1 MSTSVVD
8 CINIPN
14 SSLLPVSGPFPM
26 QLCSPFPLGRWPHPC
41 DFLWSRLGRSNGM
54 PSRQGTSRVSAF
66 SGASTILLR
75 RICLGLSANPRKKMW
90 RNFKSFQPVQHRSA
104 EPAKARETNIFCCMS
119 LKCHDC
125 FQRFYGNDFMVIT
138 NTISK
143 SFYFLLKEE
152 NRVSVI

>member
-1 MSTSVVD
+1 MIFSHLLGALR
-8 CINIPN
+8 
-14 SSLLPVSGPFPM
+14 SLFPK
-26 QLCSPFPLGRWPHPC
+26 
-41 DFLWSRLGRSNGM
+41 
-54 PSRQGTSRVSAF
+54 SRQNSHDMVL
-66 SGASTILLR
+66 TILYD
-75 RICLGLSANPRKKMW
+75 
-90 RNFKSFQPVQHRSA
+90 RSA